1 MLNYT
6 LCYILVYAVCVCVG
20 RYIGVDTG
28 GELVGKAE
36 AVGLREQWEPVFQEV
51 NKTVTFKP
59 EELLSLC

>member
-51 NKTVTFKP
+51 NKN
-59 EELLSLC
+59 CHI